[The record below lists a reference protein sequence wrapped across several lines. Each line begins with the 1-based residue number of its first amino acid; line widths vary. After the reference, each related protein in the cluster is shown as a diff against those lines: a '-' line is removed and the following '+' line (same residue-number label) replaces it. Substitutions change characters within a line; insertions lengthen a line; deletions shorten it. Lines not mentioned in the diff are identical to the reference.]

1 MRLTVIAGGRV
12 VTPAGVVAADVIVQ
26 DGRIVAIAEPG
37 RFDGDRVEARDCF
50 VLPGGVDPHVH
61 MLSDVP
67 AADQALLGGTTT
79 ALSFTWPDDD
89 EDPVSAFERA
99 RDRLLPESS
108 LDVALHAALWSP
120 DRVTAEH
127 VRRLSELGV
136 CGCKLYVAYPELG
149 IMASDRAVFDVM
161 RWASTHGL
169 PVQVHC
175 ENGDL
180 IAALT
185 AEALAAGRTGV
196 RSFFDTRPVVA
207 EEESVHRML
216 CLAELAGADL
226 YLVHLSTAG
235 AVDHV
240 RAARARGIR
249 VTAESCTWNLTLDDS
264 VIAADDPR
272 PYMAAPPPRP
282 RQHLEAVWRAVADGT
297 VNTLGSDHHERTYAP
312 PEAADFTG
320 IPYSIR
326 GIRVR
331 LPMLLAE
338 GLRRGIPIERMADL
352 LAAGPAR
359 AFGIAS
365 KGRLAPGADADVVL
379 WDPSASWTIGDDYP
393 AWRGTTVEGA
403 VRAVLRRGEVVVRD
417 GALLQSRSPGR
428 HLRREASGVV
438 PVAVGVG

>member
-1 MRLTVIAGGRV
+1 MSLTVIAGGQV
-12 VTPAGVVAADVIVQ
+12 VTPAGVFTGDVVV
-26 DGRIVAIAEPG
+26 DGERIVAIAEPG
-37 RFDGDRVEARDCF
+37 RFDGDRIEARDCF
-50 VLPGGVDPHVH
+50 VAPGGVDPHVH
-61 MLSDVP
+61 LLSDVP
-67 AADQALLGGTTT
+67 AGDQALLGGTTT

-89 EDPVSAFERA
+89 EDPVAAFERA
-99 RDRLLPESS
+99 RDRMLPETS

-120 DRVTAEH
+120 DEVTAEH
-127 VRRLSELGV
+127 VRRLAELGV
-136 CGCKLYVAYPELG
+136 CGLKLYVAYPELG
-149 IMASDRAVFDVM
+149 IMASDRVVYDVM
-161 RWASTHGL
+161 RWGTEHGL

-185 AEALAAGRTGV
+185 AEALAAGRIGV
-196 RSFFDTRPVVA
+196 RSFFQTRPAVA

-216 CLAELAGADL
+216 CLAELTGAQV

-240 RAARARGIR
+240 RAARRRGVR

-282 RQHLEAVWRAVADGT
+282 REHVEAVWRAVADGT
-297 VNTLGSDHHERTYAP
+297 INTLGSDHHERSYAP
-312 PEAADFTG
+312 PETADFTG

-338 GLRRGIPIERMADL
+338 GVRRGIAIERMTHL

-379 WDPSASWTIGDDYP
+379 WHPSASWTIGDDYP
-393 AWRGTTVEGA
+393 AWRGRTVPGA
-403 VRAVLRRGEVVVRD
+403 VKTVLRRGEVVVRD
-417 GALLQSRSPGR
+417 GELLASRTPGR
-428 HLRREASGVV
+428 HLPRETAGSA
-438 PVAVGVG
+438 PVATAVA